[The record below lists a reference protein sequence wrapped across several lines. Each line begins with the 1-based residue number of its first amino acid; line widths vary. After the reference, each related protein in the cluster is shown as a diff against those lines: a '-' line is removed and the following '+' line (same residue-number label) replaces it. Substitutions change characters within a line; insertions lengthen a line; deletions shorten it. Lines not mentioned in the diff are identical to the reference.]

1 MGEVF
6 QENSLEKIR
15 DNLSLTTDPKLVDLG
30 KSFFYNSPYAM
41 AFNFEYDLFVKG
53 LPLKE
58 VLRLD
63 AKIIKHFMSIDEFFI
78 GVKNLLIDKNSARP

>member
-1 MGEVF
+1 
-6 QENSLEKIR
+6 
-15 DNLSLTTDPKLVDLG
+15 
-30 KSFFYNSPYAM
+30 M